1 MVEYDGISWVYN
13 VGPPSYK
20 LMYKPHEYYSY
31 LRSINHSEIGI
42 ICTNLAIMNQL

>member
-20 LMYKPHEYYSY
+20 LMYKPHEYYM
-31 LRSINHSEIGI
+31 RSINHSEIGV